1 MVEYP
6 TVAEEFVKFQAG
18 RLLATPPLLKDFEAY
33 AIEVLNLPD
42 TVGSRVQVVKSLQ
55 SLAAGMIKN
64 EFDKDIHDLV
74 KLYFGVV

>member
-1 MVEYP
+1 LQ
-6 TVAEEFVKFQAG
+6 KFSESKQQFL
-18 RLLATPPLLKDFEAY
+18 RKIELCLVFSLKDFEAY